1 MFSLSLLLTYCQIL
15 EVGFCFTSW
24 QPVLA
29 KLPVSCF
36 LDLGVCREPFSLYL
50 LSRWRL
56 QAPPFRCGTRWLFLE
71 EIPPFLLSPHTRP
84 VVPLSAVGSSTRE
97 ACGFLRHAPC
107 PLCSLFRAQFVT
119 KVWFR
124 PCVWLRLRLC
134 GSGGGFFSRLT
145 VSFWASL
152 RAGCKNS
159 MNHGKEGVPHEA
171 KSRCRYS
178 HQYDNRVYTCK
189 VSALSFSL
197 LPRLPC
203 GFCSAFENWLGATLY
218 CIPKHLILKRS
229 ISGTSSLALTKRT
242 QEAFDAGAPWF
253 IYLLTSQQIF
263 LLFCWLLCQ
272 GHVH

>member
-1 MFSLSLLLTYCQIL
+1 MVFVLHLGSLFWLNFPFPAFWIWGFAESHSVFISCQGGVFRLLLSA
-15 EVGFCFTSW
+15 VGPGGFSW
-24 QPVLA
+24 RR
-29 KLPVSCF
+29 F
-36 LDLGVCREPFSLYL
+36 LLFS
-50 LSRWRL
+50 
-56 QAPPFRCGTRWLFLE
+56 
-71 EIPPFLLSPHTRP
+71 FLLSPHTRP

-134 GSGGGFFSRLT
+134 GSGRGFFSRLT

-197 LPRLPC
+197 LPQLPC
-203 GFCSAFENWLGATLY
+203 GFSSAFEDWLGATLY
-218 CIPKHLILKRS
+218 CIPKNLILKPS

-263 LLFCWLLCQ
+263 LLSCWLLCQ